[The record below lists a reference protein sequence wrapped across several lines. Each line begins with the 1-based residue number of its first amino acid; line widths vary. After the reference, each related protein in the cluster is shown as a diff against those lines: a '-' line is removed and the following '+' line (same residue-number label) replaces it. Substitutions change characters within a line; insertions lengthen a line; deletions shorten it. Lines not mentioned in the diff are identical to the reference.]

1 MRNPYDILV
10 QPLITEKVTELL
22 VPDRTYAF
30 EVARDANKLEV
41 KYAIEKAFNVKVESV
56 RTMIVKGK
64 VKRYKFASGRQP
76 DWKKAIVRLREGNQI
91 DIM

>member
-1 MRNPYDILV
+1 MRSPYIV
-10 QPLITEKVTELL
+10 IKKPVVTEKSMANQQKSVYTFI
-22 VPDRTYAF
+22 VAPDAT
-30 EVARDANKLEV
+30 KPEV
-41 KYAIEKAFNVKVESV
+41 KQSVEKAFNVKVESV